1 MKKITLLILSV
12 ITLLLLTTNVVFA
25 TENSGNSVY
34 ASKSI
39 QEKVYQMIN
48 DESFDYYVILKSDN
62 VEILKESIT
71 PVYTMDLLKYAQT
84 GELDITP
91 AVNGVSPSEQEKKL
105 GNVYIAKTVTDS
117 GEFAGNVEF
126 YIEDGVAYGL
136 LFSPSVALEQ
146 YFTKETNRS
155 YMASCSYADHAKRIQ
170 NILKKDNIVSI
181 SNVKYLSISNI
192 GSCFLVQNGTE
203 SVIIPIG
210 YLNTSSSDGTDCILT
225 QTELKQLADENL
237 KEFEEYKIAKE
248 KWEKENPGKLYEMLG
263 MYGTRPI
270 ISECSNV
277 DNILNI
283 TEFLNL
289 TAHTDADQNN
299 SNNNSDKDD
308 TIDHNPVSNVNSEET
323 TKNIINWI
331 AILSLAI
338 IFVGVFTTI
347 IIKTKRK

>member
-84 GELDITP
+84 GELDIIP
-91 AVNGVSPSEQEKKL
+91 AVNGISPSEQEKKL

-146 YFTKETNRS
+146 YFTKETSS

-170 NILKKDNIVSI
+170 NILRVLDVVVNIHS
-181 SNVKYLSISNI
+181 
-192 GSCFLVQNGTE
+192 
-203 SVIIPIG
+203 
-210 YLNTSSSDGTDCILT
+210 
-225 QTELKQLADENL
+225 
-237 KEFEEYKIAKE
+237 
-248 KWEKENPGKLYEMLG
+248 
-263 MYGTRPI
+263 
-270 ISECSNV
+270 
-277 DNILNI
+277 I
-283 TEFLNL
+283 TE
-289 TAHTDADQNN
+289 
-299 SNNNSDKDD
+299 
-308 TIDHNPVSNVNSEET
+308 
-323 TKNIINWI
+323 I
-331 AILSLAI
+331 AIEDGFTGPNKKGSLSLAKLRGAIVGYFGLKGCSIDESEPKSTRVNMGLKGNASKEEVAEYILNLYPELIEI
-338 IFVGVFTTI
+338 IGPYSDKNNKD
-347 IIKTKRK
+347 KTSDMYDSVCIGLAYLNKQE